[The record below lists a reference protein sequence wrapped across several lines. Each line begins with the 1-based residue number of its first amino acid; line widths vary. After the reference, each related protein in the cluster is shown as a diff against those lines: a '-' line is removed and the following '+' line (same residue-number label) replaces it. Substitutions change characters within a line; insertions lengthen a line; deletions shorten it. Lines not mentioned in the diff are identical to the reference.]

1 MSTVVITP
9 IYAAAFALMFIGL
22 SVRTLRLRRRHQ
34 VAVGSGD
41 KPVLQRAIR
50 AHANFA
56 EYVPLTLLLISFL
69 EGTAGS
75 TAVVH
80 GMCAAL
86 LVGRCLHAVGIS
98 QVVEDYRWRVAGMA
112 LTFLALG
119 LTAMGLLLGALQVR
133 LP

>member
-80 GMCAAL
+80 GVCAAL